1 MTNEPDAETAKSG
14 QPPSF
19 EAALADLGA
28 VVANLESGGLGLSES
43 IAAYERGVALV
54 RRLFE
59 DLAAAEERVGVLV
72 RIDDEGRPV
81 VAPRAAAETATGG
94 EEPITPRRARAPSR
108 APKTR
113 NLPGMDGDSGPA

>member
-1 MTNEPDAETAKSG
+1 MTNEPDAATAKSG

-19 EAALADLGA
+19 EAALADLGSL
-28 VVANLESGGLGLSES
+28 VANLESGALGLSES

-59 DLAAAEERVGVLV
+59 ELAAAEERVGVLV

-81 VAPRAAAETATGG
+81 VTPRAVAEPAAGA
-94 EEPITPRRARAPSR
+94 EEPSAPRRARAASR
-108 APKTR
+108 APKAR